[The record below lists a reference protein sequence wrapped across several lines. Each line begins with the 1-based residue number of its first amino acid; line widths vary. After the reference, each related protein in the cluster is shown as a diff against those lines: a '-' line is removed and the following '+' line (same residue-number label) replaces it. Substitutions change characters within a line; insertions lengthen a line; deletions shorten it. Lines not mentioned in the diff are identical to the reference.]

1 MNKNSLDL
9 LRLVAA
15 AMVLYSHQYAL
26 LGLPEPSFMGWNSF
40 GGAGVTIFFFLSGFL
55 VSTSWDRDP
64 HVKRFFVRRSLRI
77 FPGLWLVVFLTVFL
91 LGPLLTVL
99 SPGDYFTSRTTLR
112 YLGTAALVSTN
123 VLPGLFAHNP
133 VPFVV
138 NGSLWTLPVEFLCYC
153 TVALIGLIQ
162 LAIRGRQGLVLGVSL
177 LGVVMVATY
186 GPRLIGDNF
195 TPHLEMVADFWWGV
209 FYGYC
214 MKAPKE
220 RLGKA
225 LAALA
230 MLGFAVLGPRAF
242 ERTAMLACAA
252 VLVHTAMRISA
263 GARLTEY
270 FGDMS
275 YGVYI
280 FAFPVQQLAI
290 HWGRNHGWSFMTYLA
305 GTGTVTLALAYLS
318 WHLVE
323 KRALLLKPKKAQMP

>member
-15 AMVLYSHQYAL
+15 TMVLFSHQYAL

-55 VSTSWDRDP
+55 VSNSWDRDP
-64 HVKRFFVRRSLRI
+64 SVKRFFVRRSLRI

-91 LGPLLTVL
+91 LGPLLTEL

-123 VLPGLFAHNP
+123 LLPGLFAHNP

-153 TVALIGLIQ
+153 TVALAGLIL
-162 LAIRGRQGLVLGVSL
+162 LAIRIRQGLLLGVSL
-177 LGVVMVATY
+177 LGAVTVATY
-186 GPRLIGDNF
+186 GPRLIGDHF

-209 FYGYC
+209 FYAYC
-214 MKAPKE
+214 MKAPKD
-220 RLGKA
+220 RLGMA
-225 LAALA
+225 LAVLA
-230 MLGFAVLGPRAF
+230 MFGFAVLGPRAL

-252 VLVHTAMRISA
+252 LLVHTAMRISA
-263 GARLTEY
+263 GAKLTDY

-275 YGVYI
+275 YGMYI
-280 FAFPVQQLAI
+280 FAFPVQQLGI
-290 HWGRNHGWSFMTYLA
+290 HLGRDQGWSFTSYLA
-305 GTGTVTLALAYLS
+305 GTLMGTLALAYLS

-323 KRALLLKPKKAQMP
+323 KRALLLKPIRAQIP